1 MERVVGI
8 EPTSSAWKAEVISH
22 YTIPA
27 KWLCIIHKF
36 ALKLTNRIKTLLS
49 CDEIRKKMNMSKQ
62 IKSKI
67 SKEGLLTISID
78 EVEVPD
84 PKDGEVLI
92 KVQATPINPSDLG
105 LLVGPADVSSLRVI
119 EKGKKVEMQVPEA
132 LVRSVTARFDQN
144 LPVGNEGSGIVE
156 LAGKGAEHLIG
167 KTVGVAGGAM
177 YSEYRCL
184 PAMSCL
190 EMNEGTT
197 PEQAASCFVNP
208 LTALGMVE
216 TMRMEGHTGL
226 VHTAAASNLGQMLI
240 KICSAE
246 NVPLVNIVR
255 KNEHVDL
262 LKSLGAENVCNSS
275 EDSFVDDLV
284 NALVETGSTLGFD
297 ATGGGKLASQILT
310 AMEIAANK
318 TATEYSRY
326 GSDKF
331 KQVYIYGGLDRSPTT
346 LTRSFG
352 FSWGLGGWL
361 LTPFIGKIGQEKFA
375 ELRKKV
381 ADEIDTTFKSGYSNI
396 ISLEEALD
404 EKNILSYTK
413 QATGEKYL
421 IKPDA

>member
-1 MERVVGI
+1 MK
-8 EPTSSAWKAEVISH
+8 S
-22 YTIPA
+22 
-27 KWLCIIHKF
+27 
-36 ALKLTNRIKTLLS
+36 
-49 CDEIRKKMNMSKQ
+49 SKQ
-62 IKSKI
+62 IKSNV
-67 SKEGLLTISID
+67 SSEGLLTISID
-78 EVEVPD
+78 EVEVPE
-84 PKDGEVLI
+84 PKDGEVII

-105 LLVGPADVSSLRVI
+105 LLVGPADVSSLKVI
-119 EKGKKVEMQVPEA
+119 EPGSKVEMQIPEG
-132 LVRSVTARFDQN
+132 LIRSVSARFDQN
-144 LPVGNEGSGIVE
+144 LPVGNEGAGIVE
-156 LAGKGAEHLIG
+156 AAGKGVEHLIG

-216 TMRMEGHTGL
+216 TMRMENHQGL

-240 KICSAE
+240 KICSDE
-246 NVPLVNIVR
+246 EVPLVNVVR
-255 KNEHVDL
+255 KEEHVDL
-262 LKSLGAENVCNSS
+262 LKSLGAKYVCNSS
-275 EDSFVDDLV
+275 ADTFMEDLV
-284 NALVETGSTLGFD
+284 DALVETGSTLGFD

-331 KQVYIYGGLDRSPTT
+331 KQVYIYGGLDRNPTT

-361 LTPFIGKIGQEKFA
+361 LTPFIGRVGQERFG

-381 ADEIDTTFKSGYSNI
+381 ADEIDSTFKSGYSNI
-396 ISLEEALD
+396 ISLEEAL
-404 EKNILSYTK
+404 EENNILAYTK
-413 QATGEKYL
+413 QATGKTYL
-421 IKPDA
+421 INFSRNILNLICRDSKIFWI